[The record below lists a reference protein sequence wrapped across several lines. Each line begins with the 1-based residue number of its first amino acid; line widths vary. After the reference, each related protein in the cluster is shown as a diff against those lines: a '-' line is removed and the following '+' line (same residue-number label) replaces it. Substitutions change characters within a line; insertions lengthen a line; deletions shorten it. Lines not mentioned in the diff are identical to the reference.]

1 MTRVQKQREEER
13 QVLENIKKKMD
24 ILRHKR
30 IQGSNKA
37 FTEPDEH
44 FQGNLRSGPF
54 NQTFNQTKNLFI
66 LVVFEMIVLT

>member
-1 MTRVQKQREEER
+1 MTRVQKQREEEK

-54 NQTFNQTKNLFI
+54 NQTKNLFI